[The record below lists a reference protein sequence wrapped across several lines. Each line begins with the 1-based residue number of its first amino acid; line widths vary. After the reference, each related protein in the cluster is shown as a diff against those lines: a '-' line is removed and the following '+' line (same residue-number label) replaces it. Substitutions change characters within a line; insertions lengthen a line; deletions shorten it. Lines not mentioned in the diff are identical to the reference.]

1 VRSAEY
7 NSDFFMVSPW
17 VGEEAGRQNI
27 KVEVAL
33 VALLPKSFPQSV
45 VNHDADPNDNH
56 KTKKF

>member
-1 VRSAEY
+1 
-7 NSDFFMVSPW
+7 MVSPW